1 MGMGGNGREEREG
14 ERVGGKERERVGG
27 KEKER
32 VGGREEECG
41 GIPRRRRMGVWG
53 WGVLWWRGA
62 EGRRGPLPELSTSPG
77 QKEGQDPGIWSQ
89 KEDLFKKLELNGPN
103 SANLEPK

>member
-1 MGMGGNGREEREG
+1 MGVGGNEREERGGGWEG
-14 ERVGGKERERVGG
+14 EGEGGWEG
-27 KEKER
+27 
-32 VGGREEECG
+32 G
-41 GIPRRRRMGVWG
+41 GIPRMGVWG

-62 EGRRGPLPELSTSPG
+62 ESLPILHTHVGMVDRGPLPELSTSPG

-89 KEDLFKKLELNGPN
+89 KRVFSRKLELNGPN